1 AMKSCLDVI
10 GGRIPALA
18 EDSTLKQNRAEVD
31 RNSSV
36 FVYVA
41 EKGIQTLVELSPALL
56 DGRSGEPER
65 VCLFVDLIEHLSWQT
80 GAALPYALQFERGG
94 VTERYLTALHP
105 QIAEALAVPLKSS
118 PAASFESLPLI
129 PPSVERLTLLNT
141 ERAGELPERVLKHLS
156 PTIDVV
162 AG

>member
-1 AMKSCLDVI
+1 
-10 GGRIPALA
+10 
-18 EDSTLKQNRAEVD
+18 
-31 RNSSV
+31 
-36 FVYVA
+36 
-41 EKGIQTLVELSPALL
+41 
-56 DGRSGEPER
+56 
-65 VCLFVDLIEHLSWQT
+65 
-80 GAALPYALQFERGG
+80 LQFERGG

-162 AG
+162 AGVALREFVINFRKQYGLEPSDRIGDAVGGEVALVNFGDERPRAMLVRVNNRARLLPAVTKYLTRKGTSVASEQQDGTE